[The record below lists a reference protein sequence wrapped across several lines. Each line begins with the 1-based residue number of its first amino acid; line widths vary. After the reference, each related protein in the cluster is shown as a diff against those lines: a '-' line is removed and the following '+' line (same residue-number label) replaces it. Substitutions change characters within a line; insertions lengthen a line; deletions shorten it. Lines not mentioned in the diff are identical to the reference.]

1 MYMDDETKVKYLELE
16 TQAYKKFMASAKR
29 ICKMYPSKYKI
40 IPNMDDPLRKF
51 KVECK
56 GSMCVY
62 TLELRMNEGR
72 RRGWGLPGKDRIFV
86 KPDVYIHGM
95 YPNYSVGVGVRLSSR
110 MVKRMLAA
118 LVEKENHFYNTVQQE
133 VTDVAAKA
141 KATTHFN
148 SQLAKVKGLRAV
160 QNGYHNNVVLEKCPF
175 RIYAQ
180 TDEVELSGSIRY
192 EDLAKIAEVMKWGNY
207 A

>member
-1 MYMDDETKVKYLELE
+1 MYMDDETKVKYNELE

-56 GSMCVY
+56 GSMLTY

-72 RRGWGLPGKDRIFV
+72 RRGWGTPNKDRIFV

-95 YPNYSVGVGVRLSSR
+95 YPNYSVGLGVRLSSR

-118 LVEKENHFYNTVQQE
+118 LVSKEEQFYITVQNE
-133 VTDVAAKA
+133 IRDRDVDAKA
-141 KATTHFN
+141 KALFN
-148 SQLAKVKGLRAV
+148 SQIAKVNGLKAV
-160 QNGYHNNVVLEKCPF
+160 PNGYHNNVVLEKCPF

-180 TDEVELSGSIRY
+180 TDEVELSGSVRY